1 MRLRFQFLFL
11 FFDAGHF
18 LIAQGI
24 FITVLRIILAGKVLH
39 QPGGYDTTDDSARE
53 TDERSCE
60 IALSHHKD
68 DDQNSHAECRSK
80 VDKRNVLVFLETV

>member
-1 MRLRFQFLFL
+1 MSHLLVAESIL
-11 FFDAGHF
+11 
-18 LIAQGI
+18 
-24 FITVLRIILAGKVLH
+24 VSELRIILAGKVLH
-39 QPGGYDTTDDSARE
+39 QPGGYDTTYDSARE